1 MVDGKPA
8 AEEPKPA
15 WRGGV
20 ENEEKKP
27 SIWERPS
34 KKLSTNVKARID
46 TGLNGAP
53 PTLQTY
59 SGLDDTTAESLP

>member
-27 SIWERPS
+27 SIF
-34 KKLSTNVKARID
+34 
-46 TGLNGAP
+46 
-53 PTLQTY
+53 
-59 SGLDDTTAESLP
+59 